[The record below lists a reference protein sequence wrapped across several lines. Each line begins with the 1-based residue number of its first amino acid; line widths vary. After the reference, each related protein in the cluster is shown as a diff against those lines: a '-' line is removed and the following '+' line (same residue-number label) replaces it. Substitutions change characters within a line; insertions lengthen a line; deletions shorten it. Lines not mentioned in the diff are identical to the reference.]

1 MAKEDRNSLCLSL
14 AASAANN
21 RPAASAA
28 QSPRSAYLSL
38 PAASAAPGKRT
49 AELTATDLRTAI
61 KYLED
66 AATLYDALAALPVQK
81 AACRSHMI
89 KQLIVKLKAKLPK

>member
-1 MAKEDRNSLCLSL
+1 MGKEYINSFCLSL

-28 QSPRSAYLSL
+28 KSPRSAYLSQ
-38 PAASAAPGKRT
+38 PAASAAQKRT